1 MMVFSVLL
9 IAAVIVFNL
18 VRVPYVSLSPG
29 SVYSAS
35 GAIVV
40 DDGVVDE
47 SSLALY
53 NSNSDLG
60 YVTVGVSQ
68 KLSLWRFFFDSLD
81 SRIEIFKEEI
91 INRGGSR
98 DEADQRNAELMQA
111 SQQSAVTL
119 ALEFLGLT
127 EITLF
132 PSIETLE
139 CIYPDDAE
147 DSGDAE
153 DSDAPEATFLL
164 GDVVESANGVPVS
177 KTADLLRV
185 VDGLPEGETIVLEF
199 RAASLGSEEGSEPGA
214 GGSVSNETEGDAQ
227 QAGIVAEDSAQ
238 VEPPFTAEVAIEVTR
253 RLPAGGFHFN
263 VTFPTVVASGDE
275 TDAADVV
282 VSGDEAD
289 VTEQPSQNFT
299 CQDQQSW
306 FAYDAAERELLDSI
320 RLDTGSVSGPSA
332 GLAFTLSVIDLLS
345 DGDLTGD
352 LGVVTTGIVNSHA
365 SIFPLKFL
373 ETDEPRPECQLN
385 YGRVCS
391 VGGVTQK
398 ATAVRHNGY
407 NVFLVPEDGNDYS
420 DAIAGAGDDVKV
432 VEVSTLH
439 EAVAVLAC
447 LGGDPV
453 AVGSNYYDSATPGLP
468 DCDSVR

>member
-1 MMVFSVLL
+1 MPEESKLPQENERSEENERPEENPNPYLPRFSSQRLSRRQWNWALGMMVFSVLL

-132 PSIETLE
+132 P
-139 CIYPDDAE
+139 P
-147 DSGDAE
+147 
-153 DSDAPEATFLL
+153 
-164 GDVVESANGVPVS
+164 
-177 KTADLLRV
+177 
-185 VDGLPEGETIVLEF
+185 
-199 RAASLGSEEGSEPGA
+199 
-214 GGSVSNETEGDAQ
+214 
-227 QAGIVAEDSAQ
+227 
-238 VEPPFTAEVAIEVTR
+238 
-253 RLPAGGFHFN
+253 
-263 VTFPTVVASGDE
+263 
-275 TDAADVV
+275 
-282 VSGDEAD
+282 
-289 VTEQPSQNFT
+289 
-299 CQDQQSW
+299 
-306 FAYDAAERELLDSI
+306 
-320 RLDTGSVSGPSA
+320 
-332 GLAFTLSVIDLLS
+332 
-345 DGDLTGD
+345 
-352 LGVVTTGIVNSHA
+352 
-365 SIFPLKFL
+365 
-373 ETDEPRPECQLN
+373 
-385 YGRVCS
+385 
-391 VGGVTQK
+391 
-398 ATAVRHNGY
+398 
-407 NVFLVPEDGNDYS
+407 
-420 DAIAGAGDDVKV
+420 
-432 VEVSTLH
+432 
-439 EAVAVLAC
+439 
-447 LGGDPV
+447 
-453 AVGSNYYDSATPGLP
+453 
-468 DCDSVR
+468 

>member
-1 MMVFSVLL
+1 MSRRQWNWAIGMTVFSVLL
-9 IAAVIVFNL
+9 IAAVTVLNV

-35 GAIVV
+35 DAIVV
-40 DDGVVDE
+40 DAGVVGDGG
-47 SSLALY
+47 LTLD
-53 NSNSDLG
+53 NSASNLG
-60 YVTVGVSQ
+60 FVTVGVSQ

-81 SRIEIFKEEI
+81 SRIEIFKEDI

-98 DEADQRNAELMQA
+98 DEADRRNAELMQA

-139 CIYPDDAE
+139 CIYPDVAGSGNSDNS
-147 DSGDAE
+147 DS
-153 DSDAPEATFLL
+153 DSDAPETTPFQVFLL
-164 GDVVESANGVPVS
+164 GDVVQSANGVPVS
-177 KTADLLRV
+177 KTADLLEV
-185 VDGLPEGETIVLEF
+185 IDGLPAGETVVLEF
-199 RAASLGSEEGSEPGA
+199 RAAPSDSQEGSEPTAGA
-214 GGSVSNETEGDAQ
+214 NGSGSPQPADNSEAGSAPRET
-227 QAGIVAEDSAQ
+227 
-238 VEPPFTAEVAIEVTR
+238 FTAEVALEVTR

-263 VTFPTVVASGDE
+263 VTFPTIAASGDE
-275 TDAADVV
+275 AA
-282 VSGDEAD
+282 A
-289 VTEQPSQNFT
+289 TEQPPQNFT

-306 FAYDAAERELLDSI
+306 FAYDAAERDLLDSV
-320 RLDTGSVSGPSA
+320 RLNTGSVSGPSA

-345 DGDLTGD
+345 EGDLTGD
-352 LGVVTTGIVNSHA
+352 LGVVTTGIVNSYA
-365 SIFPLKFL
+365 SIYPLKFL
-373 ETDEPRPECQLN
+373 ETDQPRPECQLN

-420 DAIAGAGDDVKV
+420 NAIAAAGDVIV

-439 EAVAVLAC
+439 EAVTALTC
-447 LGGDPV
+447 LGGDHV
-453 AVGSNYYDSATPGLP
+453 SAGSNYYDSATPELP
-468 DCDSVR
+468 DCDSLL